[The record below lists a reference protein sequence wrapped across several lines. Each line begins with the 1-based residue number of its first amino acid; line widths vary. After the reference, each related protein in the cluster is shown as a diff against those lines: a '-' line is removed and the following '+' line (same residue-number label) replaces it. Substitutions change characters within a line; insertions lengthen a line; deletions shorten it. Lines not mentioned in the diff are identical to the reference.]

1 MGKYKVMLEVA
12 RNQKDELIKV
22 WDTKEQAIGNV
33 KVIVAYLESYEY
45 TFAKK
50 EDMGRYYV
58 ICDNKIVYK
67 SKWYEIPR

>member
-12 RNQKDELIKV
+12 RNKKDEFIKD

-33 KVIVAYLESYEY
+33 KDIVACLEDYDY
-45 TFAKK
+45 TFANK

-58 ICDNKIVYK
+58 ICDNKIIYK
-67 SKWYEIPR
+67 SIWYEIPR

>member
-12 RNQKDELIKV
+12 RNQKDEFIKD
-22 WDTKEQAIGNV
+22 WDSKEQAIGNI
-33 KVIVAYLESYEY
+33 KVIVAYLESFEY
-45 TFAKK
+45 TFANK

-58 ICDNKIVYK
+58 VCDDKIIYK

>member
-12 RNQKDELIKV
+12 RNQKDELIKE

-33 KVIVAYLESYEY
+33 KVIVADLEAFEY
-45 TFAKK
+45 TFAQK

-58 ICDNKIVYK
+58 IYDDKIIYK
-67 SKWYEIPR
+67 TMWYEIPR

>member
-12 RNQKDELIKV
+12 RNQKDELIKD
-22 WDTKEQAIGNV
+22 WDTLEQAIGHV
-33 KVIVAYLESYEY
+33 KVIVDDLEDFDY

-58 ICDNKIVYK
+58 ICDNNIVYK

>member
-12 RNQKDELIKV
+12 KNQKDEFIKD

-45 TFAKK
+45 GLCNK
-50 EDMGRYYV
+50 EDKGRYYV
-58 ICDNKIVYK
+58 VCDDKIISK
-67 SKWYEIPR
+67 SKWYEIPS

>member
-1 MGKYKVMLEVA
+1 MGKYKVMLEVK
-12 RNQKDELIKV
+12 RNQKDELIKD
-22 WDTKEQAIGNV
+22 WDTEEQAIGNV
-33 KVIVAYLESYEY
+33 NVIVADLEDFDY

-58 ICDNKIVYK
+58 VCDDKIIYK

>member
-1 MGKYKVMLEVA
+1 MGKYKVMLEIA
-12 RNQKDELIKV
+12 RNQKDEFIKD

-45 TFAKK
+45 GLVNK
-50 EDMGRYYV
+50 EDKGRYYV
-58 ICDNKIVYK
+58 ICDDKIIYK

>member
-1 MGKYKVMLEVA
+1 MGKYTVMLEVA
-12 RNQKDELIKV
+12 RNQKDELIKE
-22 WDTKEQAIGNV
+22 WNSKEQAIGNV
-33 KVIVAYLESYEY
+33 KVIEAYLEDFDY

-58 ICDNKIVYK
+58 ICDDKIIYK